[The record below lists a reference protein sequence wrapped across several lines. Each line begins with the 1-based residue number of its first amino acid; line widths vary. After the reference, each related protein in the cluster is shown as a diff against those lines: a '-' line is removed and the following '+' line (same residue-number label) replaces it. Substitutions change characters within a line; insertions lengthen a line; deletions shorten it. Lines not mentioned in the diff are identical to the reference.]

1 MRINYIILA
10 LLVFIAF
17 LSILVS
23 QDPERSAALSQM
35 YRDAAFSGET
45 RQIVLAMLAIGIGG
59 FIVYLTMTRR

>member
-45 RQIVLAMLAIGIGG
+45 RQIVLAMLAIGVGG

>member
-17 LSILVS
+17 LGILVS
-23 QDPERSAALSQM
+23 QDPDRSAALSQM
-35 YRDAAFSGET
+35 YRDAAFTGET
-45 RQIVLAMLAIGIGG
+45 RQIVLAMLAIGVGG